1 MDERQATERT
11 FRNLD
16 GTYTTRFY
24 TEPVNYLDQKGDWA
38 EIDTTLVPETSSGV
52 STMSVD
58 EADWT
63 TAATEAEITLASDAN
78 QPALVRMGLSDGVSV
93 GYGVEDAAATA
104 GRADGSEVVY
114 PGVRAGADIELL
126 AGSDSVKET
135 IVLHDANAPAQWRF
149 PLQLEGLTA
158 SVPVGGGVAFSDAE
172 GTQRAWMPPGWM
184 EDSNSAPDANQGQI
198 SSGVGYTLEGVP
210 GQQVLVVSLD
220 EEWLKDSER
229 VFPVRVDPS
238 LRQVDSTSGTFVES
252 PYNQNFASDTNVKVG
267 TFDGGSHKAA
277 AFLRFSGLE
286 SSLKNAWVVGANLA
300 LYNTWSYSCTAR
312 PVTVHPITS
321 NWAEST
327 TSSYPG
333 PATGA
338 ALVSKSFAHGWKPA
352 TSETYTC
359 GPKWETMNLGSG
371 GRKLVD
377 DWTHGRKKNYGLA
390 VKAST
395 TDSKGWKQFGSD
407 DYPNGKPSLDV
418 TWTKYGA
425 VYKLGEFVEPVT
437 ATTQGVEKVTVTNQG
452 QETWPAGGKYKLRY
466 QIYNSAN
473 TDITDT
479 KPIVYT
485 EIPQAVSPG
494 ETVTVD
500 AKLPALT
507 PGTYT
512 ILWTM
517 TELGVSL
524 FSQAGVPGAA
534 VKISAVNI
542 PPYLTG
548 LAPASGGVTDSLTPT
563 LWAQGKD
570 DDRYPKSALE
580 YTFEVCETAG
590 SDARKN
596 CRSGTRSAQRAWAVP
611 SGWLSWGKTYAWYS
625 YVYDG
630 NATSLRPGASF
641 FSTQVPQPAVTSHL
655 GGAEGSGEIGTRSGN
670 YVTAATDAALATV
683 GPELS
688 VTRTY
693 NSLDPRSAN
702 TFGAGWST
710 RWDMALREEPLTST
724 VLITRP
730 DGSQVRFGRNANG
743 TYASPSGDTQTLS
756 AETGG
761 WVLRD
766 SSATTYHFVTG
777 GRLASI
783 VDGVGRKQTLSYG
796 STGLLDVVTDQL
808 SGRFLKFTWSGG
820 RVSQVTTSAET
831 SGTAGLTWTYS
842 YTGNQLTKVCPP
854 TSTTECSLYTYEDGS
869 LYPSMVLDAGPVS
882 YWRLGE
888 REGSVAASEAPSR
901 TGLNDGTHRD
911 VALGQPSA
919 LSGTT
924 DLSAG
929 FDGTDSYVELPDGQI
944 DASTFLAVELWFKT
958 TKPGVLVGFQ
968 GGKLDEGNP
977 GQWSPLLI
985 TTDGK
990 LRGQFEVTGQAVT
1003 PMTSTKAVT
1012 DDKWHHAVLSGAG
1025 TTQSLY
1031 LDGAKIGTVTGPINH
1046 YDKSNAYLGAGWSSP
1061 TWDGLTAGLR
1071 YFTGQ
1076 IDEAAIYHRPLDEA
1090 TVAAHYAARSALGR
1104 MTRST
1109 LPSGRVHATAA
1120 YDQASGRLTDYTDD
1134 NGGTWKVS
1142 APTYSAG
1149 SVSYADA
1156 VLASAPEGY
1165 WRLGERSGA
1174 TAATAVDS
1182 GVDASYGQGTEL
1194 GAVGA
1199 FADGDNT
1206 AVSFDGTNESYVELP
1221 GDLPSGT
1228 TATTVEMWFRTAK
1241 SGVLLG
1247 LQNAPLGETPT
1258 LWNPILNIG
1267 EDGKLRGHL
1276 RLAAGGAAQPVISP
1290 ASVTDNEWHLVV
1302 LTGSG
1307 SSQTL
1312 YLDGVSMGS
1321 RSGALTRSG
1330 LDYSYLGAGYTS
1342 MSWTGTT
1349 DGGTYHFSGQID
1361 EPAIYDKSLTAA
1373 TIAAHYR
1380 ARTSLVAGDGP
1391 HYRGEVTGDAP
1402 SAYWRFDETSGTLAR
1417 SEVTANAGNGTYS
1430 ATTLG
1435 ATGIFGTGDGT
1446 AAHLA
1451 GTGAVRVPSTM
1462 LNADTSLAI
1471 ELWFRT
1477 VKASAVLLGI
1487 QDAATGQTS
1496 TSWRPVLNI
1505 DSTGKL
1511 RGQFAGPTVAPITSS
1526 ATVTDNQ
1533 WHHVVLSGAD
1543 TTQSLYLDGVKVGS
1557 LAGAI
1562 TNQTGSYTYLGAGYA
1577 SPSWIGLAGGTYY
1590 FTGDLDE
1597 AAFYDHPLTDDQ
1609 VADHYEARERSG
1621 LSALAATISLTDP
1634 AGKKTTT
1641 TYDALRGM
1649 RPTRDV
1655 DAEGFET
1662 TYAYDTGGFVHTVTD
1677 ANGHATI
1684 TGHDAR
1690 GNAVTST
1697 TCRDADSCWT
1707 SFSEYYLNTTNEL
1720 DPRNDKPV
1728 AVRDARSTGPQ
1739 DNRYRTT
1746 LTYTAI
1752 GQPDTTTLADGR
1764 TTDLAYTTGTEPAA
1778 GGGTTPPGLIAS
1790 QTTPGG
1796 AVTAYTYFSNG
1807 DVAQAKAPSGL
1818 ITKYT
1823 YDGLGRKITETQVS
1837 DSVPAGVTTAYAYDK
1852 LSRILSET
1860 GTPVKNEVT
1869 TTTHT
1874 TKNSFTYDADGNVL
1888 TEKSEDTTGGDPA
1901 RITSHHYD
1909 THGRNDTT
1917 TDAEGS
1923 TTLFEHDAFGRL
1935 ARETDAAGT
1944 TYTHSYTDRG
1954 LQAET
1959 VLKDWTG
1966 HPDGGTRDLV
1976 LTSSAYDPAGRLAS
1990 TTDAMGA
1997 TVAYTYFDDGL
2008 PATTTAKSV
2017 TQADGTRHD
2026 IVIEANTYD
2035 GAGNLTRQTV
2045 GGGATTTDYQ
2055 VDATARTT
2063 RETLDPTGLNRTTT
2077 YTYDD
2082 DDRITGQTS
2091 AVDSSGKT
2099 QKATVDYDVA
2109 GNPKKETVTDGLTTH
2124 VTTSAF
2130 DQRGLVTSSV
2140 PPNGNTA
2147 GANATDHT
2155 TNYRYD
2161 TIGQLVET
2169 ISPPVQVAENGS
2181 TPTTS
2186 RPATLTGYNTF
2197 GEATES
2203 RDARGNVTRST
2214 VDRVGRTTSM
2224 TLPTYTPAGRSPITA
2239 VARTTYDAL
2248 GQVIATK
2255 DPLDRTTRYG
2265 YDQLGQLVEQTDPAV
2280 ATPVAQLG
2288 QNTSALSGASLAL
2301 DGGRVTRS
2309 TWTPTGLPLSVTGPT
2324 GARTEATYDEL
2335 GRQLTATTIE
2345 RYPSLQN
2352 LTSRYTWDDADNQTA
2367 SATPAGGTTYGT
2379 FNPAGQPL
2387 TITDPADG
2395 VTRFTYDRLGRTT
2408 ETYDPTNR
2416 KSVATYDALG
2426 NITNATDYGTG
2437 TTALRTARS
2446 EFDANGSLTAATSA
2460 AGSRTTY
2467 TLDPLGRT
2475 TQQAELVTDTRSI
2488 TTTFGYDANNNLTRT
2503 TDGRG
2508 NTTTYSF
2515 TPWDLPEATVEPAT
2529 PTYPNLTDRTFTT
2542 LYDAVGQGVTE
2553 LLPGGVKRERTYDT
2567 LGRLIQETGTGAEAP
2582 TTTRTFGYDL
2592 ADRMVSQGTDSPL
2605 AQDTYTYNDRGQLL
2619 TAQGPSGTSSYA
2631 YDADS
2636 NLTQRTNGNWTT
2648 EYGYDSTGRL
2658 DWLWDEITGNDIS
2671 YEYDAAGRATNERY
2685 MTLPAGS
2692 TQWTATARRSYDYD
2706 SLGRL
2711 TGDRLTDATGT
2722 NQSTA
2727 TTYGYDLDD
2736 RLTKKTTTGVAGAGE
2751 NTYGYDRAGRLTSW
2765 TRGTTTTG
2773 YEWDDA
2779 GNRTKAG
2786 NTLSTYDA
2794 RNRLLNDGTTAYTY
2808 TSRGTLA
2815 STSRPAQ
2822 ATRQLT
2828 FDAFERKITDGVES
2842 FAYDSLDRV
2851 RSSGQTIFTYDGGS
2865 NNLASD
2871 GTSSYSRTPDGT
2883 LLATAKGTTKQWAL
2897 TDQHTDVTAGLS
2909 PDGTT
2914 VTSST
2919 TYDPFGQP
2927 TATNGTTSA
2936 LGYQSGWT
2944 DPTTGDVNM
2953 AARWYQP
2960 GTGTFTSRDTLQL
2973 NADPSAQAN
2982 RYLYANADPLN
2993 STDVTGHDAKC
3004 ICGVGTG
3011 MTSYSSVKPFRGA
3024 KPKGGNTKGGSFGG
3038 SLGKK
3043 LLSAINKAAKKVEE
3057 RFSEA
3062 QTSLSG
3068 RRNYSSQNR
3077 RVQEELRRLEA
3088 NRTARP
3094 HASSGGSSSG
3104 QSTSAGGRC
3113 TYSCGG
3119 TTTAYAARP
3128 SAPTI
3133 TRPLPPQN
3141 PNSGPHPAPAPVRP
3155 TPKPDWNPGTSSW
3168 QPSAGWHI
3176 VFSAIDMLN
3185 LSGGRGNQYTS
3196 DDQASIELLGDLFPG
3211 EEVYPDLGFGASGAN
3226 QNAKR
3231 TKNICSRDFASQDP
3245 SFYYAPMTRFGPGP
3259 DDCRATGAVAHIDSF
3274 DLRPWRLDPKWKPA
3288 GYYRIPLANR
3298 AALHLIANQMGGAR
3312 DTLRNYVAGYQNPAN
3327 SPHMRGL
3334 ENDITGAVK
3343 SGQSVTLGVLPIYN
3357 GKDPAIP
3364 TEIRMYAVGNQG
3376 YRLNCVVYNRPTGGY
3391 SCSERSSGGALS
3403 VP

>member
-1 MDERQATERT
+1 MAPCLIPSPRT
-11 FRNLD
+11 
-16 GTYTTRFY
+16 
-24 TEPVNYLDQKGDWA
+24 
-38 EIDTTLVPETSSGV
+38 S
-52 STMSVD
+52 
-58 EADWT
+58 
-63 TAATEAEITLASDAN
+63 
-78 QPALVRMGLSDGVSV
+78 
-93 GYGVEDAAATA
+93 
-104 GRADGSEVVY
+104 
-114 PGVRAGADIELL
+114 
-126 AGSDSVKET
+126 
-135 IVLHDANAPAQWRF
+135 
-149 PLQLEGLTA
+149 
-158 SVPVGGGVAFSDAE
+158 
-172 GTQRAWMPPGWM
+172 
-184 EDSNSAPDANQGQI
+184 
-198 SSGVGYTLEGVP
+198 
-210 GQQVLVVSLD
+210 
-220 EEWLKDSER
+220 
-229 VFPVRVDPS
+229 
-238 LRQVDSTSGTFVES
+238 
-252 PYNQNFASDTNVKVG
+252 
-267 TFDGGSHKAA
+267 
-277 AFLRFSGLE
+277 
-286 SSLKNAWVVGANLA
+286 
-300 LYNTWSYSCTAR
+300 
-312 PVTVHPITS
+312 
-321 NWAEST
+321 
-327 TSSYPG
+327 
-333 PATGA
+333 
-338 ALVSKSFAHGWKPA
+338 
-352 TSETYTC
+352 
-359 GPKWETMNLGSG
+359 
-371 GRKLVD
+371 
-377 DWTHGRKKNYGLA
+377 
-390 VKAST
+390 
-395 TDSKGWKQFGSD
+395 
-407 DYPNGKPSLDV
+407 
-418 TWTKYGA
+418 
-425 VYKLGEFVEPVT
+425 
-437 ATTQGVEKVTVTNQG
+437 
-452 QETWPAGGKYKLRY
+452 
-466 QIYNSAN
+466 
-473 TDITDT
+473 
-479 KPIVYT
+479 
-485 EIPQAVSPG
+485 
-494 ETVTVD
+494 
-500 AKLPALT
+500 
-507 PGTYT
+507 
-512 ILWTM
+512 
-517 TELGVSL
+517 
-524 FSQAGVPGAA
+524 
-534 VKISAVNI
+534 
-542 PPYLTG
+542 
-548 LAPASGGVTDSLTPT
+548 
-563 LWAQGKD
+563 
-570 DDRYPKSALE
+570 
-580 YTFEVCETAG
+580 
-590 SDARKN
+590 
-596 CRSGTRSAQRAWAVP
+596 
-611 SGWLSWGKTYAWYS
+611 
-625 YVYDG
+625 
-630 NATSLRPGASF
+630 
-641 FSTQVPQPAVTSHL
+641 
-655 GGAEGSGEIGTRSGN
+655 
-670 YVTAATDAALATV
+670 
-683 GPELS
+683 
-688 VTRTY
+688 
-693 NSLDPRSAN
+693 
-702 TFGAGWST
+702 
-710 RWDMALREEPLTST
+710 
-724 VLITRP
+724 
-730 DGSQVRFGRNANG
+730 
-743 TYASPSGDTQTLS
+743 
-756 AETGG
+756 

-783 VDGVGRKQTLSYG
+783 VDGAGRKQTLTYG

-808 SGRFLKFTWSGG
+808 SGRSLKFTWSGG

-831 SGTAGLTWTYS
+831 SGTPGLTWTYS
-842 YTGNQLTKVCPP
+842 YTGNQLTKVCSPD
-854 TSTTECSLYTYEDGS
+854 SATECSSYTYEDGS

-888 REGSVAASEAPSR
+888 QEGSVAASEAPSR
-901 TGLNDGTHRD
+901 TGLNDGIHRD
-911 VALGQPSA
+911 VVLGQPSA

-924 DLSAG
+924 DPAAG

-968 GGKLDEGNP
+968 EGRLDEGKP
-977 GQWSPLLI
+977 AHYSPLAI
-985 TTDGK
+985 TADGK
-990 LRGQFEVTGQAVT
+990 LRGQFEVTGQGVT
-1003 PMTSTKAVT
+1003 AMTSTATVT
-1012 DDKWHHAVLSGAG
+1012 DDKWHYAVLSGAG

-1031 LDGAKIGTVTGPINH
+1031 LDGTKVGTVSGPINH
-1046 YDKSNAYLGAGWSSP
+1046 YDKSYAYLGAGYSSA
-1061 TWDGLTAGLR
+1061 TWDGIDAGLR

-1076 IDEAAIYHRPLDEA
+1076 LDEAALYHHPLDDA
-1090 TVAAHYAARSALGR
+1090 TVAAHYAARAAVGR
-1104 MTRST
+1104 MTKST
-1109 LPSGRVHATAA
+1109 LPSGRLHATAS
-1120 YDQASGRLTDYTDD
+1120 YDQSSGRLTDYTDA

-1142 APTYSAG
+1142 NPTYSAG

-1156 VLASAPEGY
+1156 VRASGPEGY

-1174 TAATAVDS
+1174 TAASAIDT
-1182 GVDASYGQGTEL
+1182 GTDASYADSAEL
-1194 GAVGA
+1194 GSVGA

-1206 AVSFDGTNESYVELP
+1206 AVTFDGTTESYVELP
-1221 GDLPSGT
+1221 GDLPSSA

-1241 SGVLLG
+1241 PGVLLG
-1247 LQNAPLGETPT
+1247 LQNAPLGENPT
-1258 LWNPILNIG
+1258 LYHSVLNIG

-1276 RLAAGGAAQPVISP
+1276 RLAAGGAAQPITSS
-1290 ASVTDNEWHLVV
+1290 ATVTDNEWHHVA

-1307 SSQTL
+1307 STQTL
-1312 YLDGVSMGS
+1312 FLDGVSMGS

-1330 LDYSYLGAGYTS
+1330 LDYAYLGAGYAS
-1342 MSWTGTT
+1342 ASWTGIAAASTS
-1349 DGGTYHFSGQID
+1349 YFNGQID
-1361 EPAIYDKSLTAA
+1361 EPAIYNKSLTAT

-1380 ARTSLVAGDGP
+1380 ARNALVAGDGP

-1402 SAYWRFDETSGTLAR
+1402 AAYWRFDETTGTTVR
-1417 SEVTANAGNGTYS
+1417 SDVAATSSNGTYTNT
-1430 ATTLG
+1430 ALG

-1446 AAHLA
+1446 AASLS
-1451 GTGAVRVPSTM
+1451 GSGAARVTSSM
-1462 LNADTSLAI
+1462 LSGDTSLSV

-1477 VKASAVLLGI
+1477 SKTSEVLLGL
-1487 QDAATGQTS
+1487 QNTPLGQVPTG
-1496 TSWRPVLNI
+1496 WRPALNI
-1505 DSTGKL
+1505 DGSGKL
-1511 RGQFAGPTVAPITSS
+1511 RGEFYLTANTGATPITSPT
-1526 ATVTDNQ
+1526 AVNDNK

-1543 TTQSLYLDGVKVGS
+1543 TTQTLYLDGAAVGT
-1557 LAGAI
+1557 LNGAI
-1562 TNQTGSYTYLGAGYA
+1562 SDQALEYTYIGAGFG
-1577 SPSWIGLAGGTYY
+1577 SSGWMGLANNTYY

-1597 AAFYDHPLTDDQ
+1597 AAFYGHPLTEDQ

-1621 LSALAATISLTDP
+1621 LSALAASISLTDP
-1634 AGKKTTT
+1634 AGKMTTT

-1778 GGGTTPPGLIAS
+1778 GGGTTPPGLVAS

-1796 AVTAYTYFSNG
+1796 AVTTYAYLSNG
-1807 DVAQAKAPSGL
+1807 DVAETKAPSGL
-1818 ITKYT
+1818 VTKYT

-1837 DSVPAGVTTAYAYDK
+1837 DSVPAGVTTTYAYDK
-1852 LSRILSET
+1852 FSRIVSET
-1860 GTPVKNEVT
+1860 GAPVKNEIT
-1869 TTTHT
+1869 AATHT
-1874 TKNSFTYDADGNVL
+1874 TKNSFLYDADGNVL
-1888 TEKSEDTTGGDPA
+1888 TEKSEDTTGGDLA

-1909 THGRNDTT
+1909 THGLNDAT

-1935 ARETDAAGT
+1935 AQETDAGGT

-1997 TVAYTYFDDGL
+1997 TVVYTYFDDGL
-2008 PATTTAKSV
+2008 PATTTAKAV

-2026 IVIEANTYD
+2026 IVVEANTYD

-2045 GGGATTTDYQ
+2045 GGGTTTTDYQ
-2055 VDATARTT
+2055 VDATARTI
-2063 RETLDPTGLNRTTT
+2063 RETLDPAGLNRTTA
-2077 YTYDD
+2077 YTYDN
-2082 DDRITGQTS
+2082 DDRITEQAS
-2091 AVDSSGKT
+2091 AVDASGKT
-2099 QKATVDYDVA
+2099 QKTTVDYDVA

-2124 VTTSAF
+2124 VTTNTF

-2147 GANATDHT
+2147 GANAAAHT

-2161 TIGQLVET
+2161 TVGQLVET
-2169 ISPPVQVAENGS
+2169 ISPPVQVAENGN

-2186 RPATLTGYNTF
+2186 RPATLAGYNTF
-2197 GEATES
+2197 GEATEN
-2203 RDARGNVTRST
+2203 RDARGNITRST
-2214 VDRVGRTTSM
+2214 VDRVGRTTAV
-2224 TLPTYTPAGRSPITA
+2224 TLPTYTPTGGSPITA

-2248 GQVIATK
+2248 GQVTATQ

-2265 YDQLGQLVEQTDPAV
+2265 YDQLGQLIEQTDPAV

-2288 QNTSALSGASLAL
+2288 QNTNILSGNSLAL

-2335 GRQLTATTIE
+2335 GRQLTATTID

-2426 NITNATDYGTG
+2426 NITSATDYGTG

-2446 EFDANGSLTAATSA
+2446 EFDANGSLTATTSA
-2460 AGSRTTY
+2460 SGSHTTY
-2467 TLDPLGRT
+2467 TLDALGRT
-2475 TQQAELVTDTRSI
+2475 TQQTELVTDTRSI
-2488 TTTFGYDANNNLTRT
+2488 TTRFGYDANDNLTRT

-2515 TPWDLPEATVEPAT
+2515 TPWDLPESTVEPAT

-2542 LYDAVGQGVTE
+2542 LYDAVGQGVTD

-2567 LGRLIQETGTGAEAP
+2567 LGRLVQETGTGAEAP

-2619 TAQGPSGTSSYA
+2619 TAQGPSGTSSYT
-2631 YDADS
+2631 YDTDS

-2648 EYGYDSTGRL
+2648 EYGYDNAGRL
-2658 DWLWDEITGNDIS
+2658 DWLWDEITGNDIWF
-2671 YEYDAAGRATNERY
+2671 EYDAAGRPTSDQYA
-2685 MTLPAGS
+2685 TLPAGS

-2711 TGDRLTDATGT
+2711 TGDRVTDATGA

-2736 RLTKKTTTGVAGAGE
+2736 RLTKKTTTGVAGAGD

-2786 NTLSTYDA
+2786 NAASTYDA
-2794 RNRLLNDGTTAYTY
+2794 RNRLLNDGTTTYTY
-2808 TSRGTLA
+2808 TPRGTLA

-2822 ATRQLT
+2822 ATRPLT
-2828 FDAFERKITDGVES
+2828 FDAFERKITDGIES

-2851 RSSGQTIFTYDGGS
+2851 RGSEQATFTYDGGS
-2865 NNLASD
+2865 NDLASD

-2883 LLATAKGTTKQWAL
+2883 LLATAKGSTRQWAL

-2927 TATNGTTSA
+2927 TATNGTTST

-2993 STDVTGHDAKC
+2993 GTDPTGHGAQC
-3004 ICGVGTG
+3004 VCGGVPTG
-3011 MTSYSSVKPFRGA
+3011 MASYTPVGSRFGGFRGG
-3024 KPKGGNTKGGSFGG
+3024 KPSKGGNAKSGSKSSSSKSAAGGSSVGTR
-3038 SLGKK
+3038 LM
-3043 LLSAINKAAKKVEE
+3043 SALNKAAKQIEE

-3062 QTSLSG
+3062 LSQKYG
-3068 RRNYSSQNR
+3068 TTNYSSQNR
-3077 RVQEELRRLEA
+3077 RIQEELRRLEA
-3088 NRTARP
+3088 SHTAKP
-3094 HASSGGSSSG
+3094 QSGGPGGGASG
-3104 QSTSAGGRC
+3104 QPTSAGGRC

-3119 TTTAYAARP
+3119 TTTYAARP
-3128 SAPTI
+3128 SAPTA

-3141 PNSGPHPAPAPVRP
+3141 PNSGPHPVPAPTRP
-3155 TPKPDWNPGTSSW
+3155 TPKPDWNPKAGDWKPSDGWKAVVGALNMLGLAGHDQYEPDQGPTL
-3168 QPSAGWHI
+3168 QP
-3176 VFSAIDMLN
+3176 
-3185 LSGGRGNQYTS
+3185 
-3196 DDQASIELLGDLFPG
+3196 
-3211 EEVYPDLGFGASGAN
+3211 ASG
-3226 QNAKR
+3226 
-3231 TKNICSRDFASQDP
+3231 IDPDSDFDEDSPKDCRSAWGGWRKYGPVDP
-3245 SFYYAPMTRFGPGP
+3245 LHGN
-3259 DDCRATGAVAHIDSF
+3259 RATGVEACLDNAFISANKGTPPNTRAVAPPGYTWAAINASNNGNRPAKFWRNACHLLAAQLGGDGLRYDNLATCSRSVNATRM
-3274 DLRPWRLDPKWKPA
+3274 DLRDP
-3288 GYYRIPLANR
+3288 
-3298 AALHLIANQMGGAR
+3298 
-3312 DTLRNYVAGYQNPAN
+3312 
-3327 SPHMRGL
+3327 
-3334 ENDITGAVK
+3334 
-3343 SGQSVTLGVLPIYN
+3343 GQSQNMLHYETMVKNAIDDQQVVRYKVTPLYLGNRVVPYAFRMQASGVFVDGAPGVYFDEEVPNAMYSLRTKRFQN
-3357 GKDPAIP
+3357 LGRTIP
-3364 TEIRMYAVGNQG
+3364 EG
-3376 YRLNCVVYNRPTGGY
+3376 YLK
-3391 SCSERSSGGALS
+3391 
-3403 VP
+3403 